1 MAISEA
7 AGVILYREHLS
18 LGARIF
24 IGALGLVMAV
34 LGPAAMISIA
44 VPQWSLSFILTIFT
58 GLALLSF
65 GVFALTAAL
74 GGARTLEFGLA
85 RRVLVVSTR
94 GPLTRSRAEYAFSAI
109 PEPFLEMRESE
120 DGPYPVLGLALPGEK
135 RRLEMTGFAD
145 AGEAIHWQKRLTAAL
160 ANQLMEP

>member
-7 AGVILYREHLS
+7 AGIIVYREHLS

-24 IGALGLVMAV
+24 IGVLGAVLAV

-44 VPQWSLSFILTIFT
+44 VPQWSLSFALTVFT
-58 GLALLSF
+58 GLALLTF
-65 GVFALTAAL
+65 GVFALAPAL
-74 GGARTLEFGLA
+74 GSVRTLEFGLA

-94 GPLTRSRAEYAFSAI
+94 GPLARGRAEYAFSAI
-109 PEPFLEMRESE
+109 GAPSLEMREAE
-120 DGPYPVLGLALPGEK
+120 DGPYPVLGLALPGER

-145 AGEAIHWQKRLTAAL
+145 ANEAARWQARLAAAL
-160 ANQLMEP
+160 ANPSPSA